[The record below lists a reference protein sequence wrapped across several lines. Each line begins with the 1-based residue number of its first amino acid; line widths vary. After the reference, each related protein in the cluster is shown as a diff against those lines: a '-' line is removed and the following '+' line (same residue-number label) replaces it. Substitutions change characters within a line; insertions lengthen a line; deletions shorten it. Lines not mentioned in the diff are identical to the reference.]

1 MLYPDPYILCS
12 VRCPRAGRGGA
23 LSGGLDAWAAGGG
36 RADQGESPA
45 TEGQLRKLEQLGYE
59 G

>member
-1 MLYPDPYILCS
+1 MKPTFSAPHASLPT
-12 VRCPRAGRGGA
+12 AGRGGA